1 MLPRKQ
7 KCAVKHQQKCHQ
19 GGRLV
24 ASSKLKHTEKFKN
37 LKYNTDL
44 FTSPKDKL
52 SFWAMR
58 GINIK
63 AQSWLLG
70 CHVEFFV

>member
-52 SFWAMR
+52 SV
-58 GINIK
+58 
-63 AQSWLLG
+63 G
-70 CHVEFFV
+70 C